1 MSTDT
6 TPSPE
11 HRTVAPGGSAVL
23 ASDAE
28 RERVTHRLRDAA
40 AEGRLTLTESDE
52 RQAMAY
58 AARTRDELTPLVA
71 DLPGTHR
78 PSRPRRGPMTPRA
91 RRIFTVHAAVTAVVV
106 VLLVTAWAFSPR
118 RSSSRRSRRS
128 GWRWRCSCTAA
139 APSGS
144 RRRTSWCR
152 RTCGDASVLHPGRAG
167 VASPVHARPAG
178 AGRGA
183 YHARR
188 AGDRLDRAGGGD
200 ARAAGR
206 AADRRDRHPHGVRA
220 GGDGRRRRRD
230 GPVLRRRDRADRRR
244 RRARDTVGG
253 VPVPVG
259 RREDRTGA
267 GRDRQLGRGRAPGC
281 WTRRRPRAVRT
292 CCGGWSAYR

>member
-106 VLLVTAWAFSPR
+106 VLLVTAWAFSSAPFFFPLFP
-118 RSSSRRSRRS
+118 SFWLALALFVHSRRAERE
-128 GWRWRCSCTAA
+128 
-139 APSGS
+139 PS
-144 RRRTSWCR
+144 
-152 RTCGDASVLHPGRAG
+152 
-167 VASPVHARPAG
+167 
-178 AGRGA
+178 
-183 YHARR
+183 
-188 AGDRLDRAGGGD
+188 
-200 ARAAGR
+200 
-206 AADRRDRHPHGVRA
+206 ADEQIPEN
-220 GGDGRRRRRD
+220 
-230 GPVLRRRDRADRRR
+230 LR
-244 RRARDTVGG
+244 
-253 VPVPVG
+253 
-259 RREDRTGA
+259 
-267 GRDRQLGRGRAPGC
+267 
-281 WTRRRPRAVRT
+281 
-292 CCGGWSAYR
+292 